1 MLLVASSCH
10 GNRRKSRGNC
20 SIVDRECSAA
30 DPSPA
35 PVSRCSTSGVQDDT
49 SLGESLEPGLQ
60 HGQGS
65 ISRNGSSK
73 TESKLEFDSRYNPHL
88 FSFACCPFRLKL

>member
-35 PVSRCSTSGVQDDT
+35 PLSRCSTSGVQDDT
-49 SLGESLEPGLQ
+49 SVGESLEAWLQ

-65 ISRNGSSK
+65 ISGNGATHLPTILPDAVSAWKFK
-73 TESKLEFDSRYNPHL
+73 TDGVTIGCSTTH
-88 FSFACCPFRLKL
+88 